1 MSTIV
6 IQRELVVRF
15 KKETLLNIGLL
26 SKLQPMLPEL
36 SRLVFKDNAMDKP
49 TQNLFNHL
57 SYYLVSII
65 DAQFAT
71 TVSWPLYDTKT
82 ERAYRNELYSFIS
95 DYSSKGMLSPV
106 MSSYL
111 VNPSCYKV
119 TVLIFQMSQL
129 AVKKVVL
136 LKMQKDS
143 HRKLYEEM
151 TEKYESK
158 QKDGFLEA
166 INKETEAMLSKF
178 SNYLCK
184 RRILERI
191 AEKLRKRILEMEEKI
206 TKFNAQK
213 YINDLVDRFVS
224 LKDVDDVTKE
234 DLLKVKNVHEQP
246 QFFENWLNYVDS
258 DVDKMQNEWDA
269 NATPFLN
276 TSKNTSEY
284 TEALIMRYTGQMER
298 STYMIEYNPKT
309 DKICTND
316 LQSLVNS
323 EQKYILRNIEKDGTL
338 SFPNLIRAFVIS
350 ICFVLRNNDV
360 GDQIYKYND
369 YLQGGRSKYNEIIS
383 MMRVV
388 MERIMIAE
396 AKLQISPLPVNR
408 SLPLKNYTCIPP
420 MPDLSALKN
429 KDHIQALFDS
439 FTPLAFSKQKFNL
452 RRNDNRNL
460 NRPFPKSLITPF
472 HHAPRDDF
480 MRSIISYNMNT
491 YDHINVS
498 RNSHNISVMSQMKA
512 NETIAECAS
521 GFTKQQI
528 QRLLSTKKTSSSKKY
543 KYNTERPDINIK
555 KGGLFNESSSSIQSN
570 GLTRSYSSPNLYE
583 NRPKKAMSRGKGRK
597 LSIMKEDS
605 PFEVSG
611 ISALENDSNFSTLGL
626 ANAESSRKY
635 SNSPTLPTVLI
646 SSDVENKINTV
657 LKVLDSS
664 KETETST
671 FSNTTN
677 HKSME
682 SQKTDTPKTSM
693 QLIKKTS
700 SIEKIINRFKKVRA
714 SVMPEKEDIITIRE
728 EKEKHEKTDHL
739 ISRVLLPDLLSPSC
753 PQLNGNSDF
762 LDQMLMDD
770 KVYRKPRE
778 SLGTALGVDQT
789 FLDQFDLID

>member
-1 MSTIV
+1 MSVIV

-36 SRLVFKDNAMDKP
+36 SRLLFKENAMDKP

-65 DAQFAT
+65 DAQVASTF
-71 TVSWPLYDTKT
+71 SWPLYDTKT
-82 ERAYRNELYSFIS
+82 ERAYRNELYTFIS

-129 AVKKVVL
+129 AVQKVLL
-136 LKMQKDS
+136 LKMRKDS
-143 HRKLYEEM
+143 HKKLYEEM

-184 RRILERI
+184 RQILERI
-191 AEKLRKRILEMEEKI
+191 AEKFRKRILEMEDKI
-206 TKFNAQK
+206 TKLNAQK
-213 YINDLVDRFVS
+213 YINDLVDGFVS
-224 LKDVDDVTKE
+224 QRLDDAAKE
-234 DLLKVKNVHEQP
+234 DALKVKNVYEQP
-246 QFFENWLNYVDS
+246 QFFENWLNYVDA
-258 DVDKMQNEWDA
+258 DVNRMQNEWD
-269 NATPFLN
+269 NKVTPFLN

-284 TEALIMRYTGQMER
+284 TEALVMRYTGQMER
-298 STYMIEYNPKT
+298 STYMIEYNAKT

-316 LQSLVNS
+316 LQSQVNS
-323 EQKYILRNIEKDGTL
+323 EQKYILRNIEKDGKL
-338 SFPNLIRAFVIS
+338 NFPNLIRAFVIS

-369 YLQGGRSKYNEIIS
+369 YLQGGRNKYNEIVS
-383 MMRVV
+383 TMRVLL
-388 MERIMIAE
+388 ERILTAE

-408 SLPLKNYTCIPP
+408 SLPLRKYTHIPP
-420 MPDLSALKN
+420 MPDLSDLIN
-429 KDHIQALFDS
+429 EDHIQAPFDT

-452 RRNDNRNL
+452 RRNDNRSFSK
-460 NRPFPKSLITPF
+460 PFPKSLITPF
-472 HHAPRDDF
+472 HHVPRDDF
-480 MRSIISYNMNT
+480 MKSIISYNVNT
-491 YDHINVS
+491 YDHLSVS
-498 RNSHNISVMSQMKA
+498 RNSHNISVMSQMKG

-521 GFTKQQI
+521 GFTRQQI

-543 KYNTERPDINIK
+543 KYNTERPDIHIK
-555 KGGLFNESSSSIQSN
+555 KGGLFNESSSSVQSN

-583 NRPKKAMSRGKGRK
+583 NRPKKVMSRGKGRK

-611 ISALENDSNFSTLGL
+611 ISALDNDSNFSTMGL

-635 SNSPTLPTVLI
+635 SNSPTLPTVI
-646 SSDVENKINTV
+646 INSDVENRINNV
-657 LKVLDSS
+657 LKGLDAS
-664 KETETST
+664 KDVETSN
-671 FSNTTN
+671 FSNISER
-677 HKSME
+677 KSIE
-682 SQKTDTPKTSM
+682 SKTDTPKTNT
-693 QLIKKTS
+693 QLIKRTS
-700 SIEKIINRFKKVRA
+700 SIEKIINRFKRVRA
-714 SVMPEKEDIITIRE
+714 SVMPEKEEIITIKE
-728 EKEKHEKTDHL
+728 EKHEKTDHVT
-739 ISRVLLPDLLSPSC
+739 SRVLLPDLLSPSC
-753 PQLNGNSDF
+753 PQLNVNSDF
-762 LDQMLMDD
+762 LNETQDD